1 MVFNRL
7 INIFRENVNF
17 DLGSEKIEQLLK
29 QFSFLREKNILISV
43 RVRGSLVHLQRVGNF
58 PWRAL
63 DRE

>member
-43 RVRGSLVHLQRVGNF
+43 HVRESLVHLQRVGNF

-63 DRE
+63 DGE